1 MSMQKII
8 KNKYF
13 EWINILIIGFLFL
26 MLMFL
31 DINDMVDSSAN
42 NIIWIKKFRNPYIWL
57 FISTYVVFVIGT
69 KYINVYKNIVKN
81 KNNMD
86 LLIALAI
93 HVSYLFSLIVILIDK
108 NNSAI
113 WEPIGLLFAFD
124 SIGKKIEKYIFNKND
139 FERQKL
145 ETLKKQEVFLKNGKK
160 INIKDVNIN
169 DIIVFKKNEIIQFDG
184 IIENGKG
191 FLDTSN
197 INGESNPHFVKKNS
211 NIISGTK
218 VLSEKIFVKVKI
230 NFKNSTLNKLILL
243 IDKTSKVK
251 SKIQNLANKIYKIFI
266 PSVLFITIFIWIIWL
281 LIGKFAN
288 LNPSISNKGYIY
300 NSFLIAVS
308 ILAISCP
315 CAMTMTAPLI
325 NYVSSQSYWKANI
338 IFNKINDLEKIS
350 KINFIVLDKTGTIT
364 TNQMIIQEFGGQ
376 KKYHQIAASLE
387 KISHHPIAIS
397 IFKKFNNNLKI
408 NDIKEIFGKGV
419 EGIYENQRYLIK
431 KTTKEEIK
439 TNFKKEVDVGTYIG
453 LYSKNK
459 LLSYYILES
468 KIKKNAHKLV
478 KYLKEKNI
486 KIIILSGD
494 NEEQTKEIAK
504 KLEIDYKSN
513 QLPMD
518 KARYIQ
524 ELQKNNNVVCMV
536 GDGLND
542 SIAIKYS
549 DVSITFASGSNI
561 SNSYSSVSLLN
572 EDLNNIIYLNELS
585 KKTKNNYIVAIMWA
599 IGFNLIF
606 VPFASLGLITPWMS
620 ASIMIFSNL
629 ILFFIIFLFSIQIKA
644 LEKRIYNKK
653 LKKSIKSHNLKL
665 TKKDSCC
672 KN

>member
-1 MSMQKII
+1 M
-8 KNKYF
+8 
-13 EWINILIIGFLFL
+13 
-26 MLMFL
+26 
-31 DINDMVDSSAN
+31 
-42 NIIWIKKFRNPYIWL
+42 
-57 FISTYVVFVIGT
+57 
-69 KYINVYKNIVKN
+69 
-81 KNNMD
+81 
-86 LLIALAI
+86 
-93 HVSYLFSLIVILIDK
+93 
-108 NNSAI
+108 
-113 WEPIGLLFAFD
+113 
-124 SIGKKIEKYIFNKND
+124 
-139 FERQKL
+139 
-145 ETLKKQEVFLKNGKK
+145 
-160 INIKDVNIN
+160 
-169 DIIVFKKNEIIQFDG
+169 
-184 IIENGKG
+184 
-191 FLDTSN
+191 
-197 INGESNPHFVKKNS
+197 
-211 NIISGTK
+211 
-218 VLSEKIFVKVKI
+218 
-230 NFKNSTLNKLILL
+230 
-243 IDKTSKVK
+243 
-251 SKIQNLANKIYKIFI
+251 
-266 PSVLFITIFIWIIWL
+266 
-281 LIGKFAN
+281 
-288 LNPSISNKGYIY
+288 
-300 NSFLIAVS
+300 
-308 ILAISCP
+308 
-315 CAMTMTAPLI
+315 
-325 NYVSSQSYWKANI
+325 
-338 IFNKINDLEKIS
+338 
-350 KINFIVLDKTGTIT
+350 
-364 TNQMIIQEFGGQ
+364 
-376 KKYHQIAASLE
+376 
-387 KISHHPIAIS
+387 
-397 IFKKFNNNLKI
+397 
-408 NDIKEIFGKGV
+408 
-419 EGIYENQRYLIK
+419 
-431 KTTKEEIK
+431 
-439 TNFKKEVDVGTYIG
+439 GTYIG